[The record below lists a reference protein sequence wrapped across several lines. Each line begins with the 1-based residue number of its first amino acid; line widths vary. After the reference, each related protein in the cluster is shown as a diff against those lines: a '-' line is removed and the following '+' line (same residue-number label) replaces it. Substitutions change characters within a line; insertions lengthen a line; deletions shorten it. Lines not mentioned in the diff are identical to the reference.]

1 MALMIRVE
9 ILVAIVAIVFLDSHD
24 DYDDDPHLL
33 RVEIQ
38 ITTTPHS
45 PGDVGAIQ
53 QHDPSGHDRIV
64 CRNYRHPFQL
74 QKQKQKIW
82 CLARMIQS
90 S

>member
-24 DYDDDPHLL
+24 YDDYDYDPHLL
-33 RVEIQ
+33 GVEIQ
-38 ITTTPHS
+38 ITATPHS

-64 CRNYRHPFQL
+64 CRTAIPSNCKSKRFGVWL
-74 QKQKQKIW
+74 G
-82 CLARMIQS
+82 
-90 S
+90 